1 MYNIKYEAKVE
12 NDLKKIDQSL
22 RIQIFKKIEKISI
35 NPEIWDNLT
44 WNLVW
49 YKKVYVNSKKIRIV
63 YKIIDDKIEILII
76 VIGKRENEK
85 VYKDAFKR
93 INK

>member
-49 YKKVYVNSKKIRIV
+49 YKKVYVNNKKIRIV

-93 INK
+93 IK